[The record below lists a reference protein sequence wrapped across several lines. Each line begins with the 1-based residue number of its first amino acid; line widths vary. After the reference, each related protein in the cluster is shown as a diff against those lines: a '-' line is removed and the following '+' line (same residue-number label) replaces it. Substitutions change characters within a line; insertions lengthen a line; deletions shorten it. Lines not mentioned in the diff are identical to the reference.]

1 MFERPYK
8 VRIYHEGENT
18 PFVEFVVVGSSVR
31 VENHTL
37 IVDGT
42 RIQFKETEYITFES
56 YVNS

>member
-8 VRIYHEGENT
+8 VRVYREGESI
-18 PFVEFVVVGSSVR
+18 PFVEFIAVGSSVR

-42 RIQFKETEYITFES
+42 RIQFKETEYIAFERL
-56 YVNS
+56 